1 MATSR
6 VHARTWRIIRIS
18 GKRVSSCFDGCST
31 ISTAIPGFPR
41 IAYGTSTLRCSANFG
56 RDQLSLRLLLRP
68 LTNQLGIVPSPH
80 RSAKT
85 KIKQHLPHHYAPDSS
100 QSGNHMGQ
108 TATNILQPY
117 KQQHLTELIGSPH
130 SASIRTFRPFIP
142 AGILTYP
149 DSPVHDSPPQ
159 H

>member
-31 ISTAIPGFPR
+31 ISTVIPGFPR

-85 KIKQHLPHHYAPDSS
+85 KIKQHLPPITLQIRLKAGITWGKPP
-100 QSGNHMGQ
+100 Q
-108 TATNILQPY
+108 TSCNLINNNILQNY
-117 KQQHLTELIGSPH
+117 SGRRIRYLSGHFAHL
-130 SASIRTFRPFIP
+130 FRPGF
-142 AGILTYP
+142 
-149 DSPVHDSPPQ
+149 
-159 H
+159 